1 MKKLSLFILFKI
13 ILLTSLSA
21 MAADDKLIAI
31 GFQKGSGL
39 LSILKAQGTLEKTLA
54 AQKLQ
59 VKWIEFPAGPQ
70 LLEALNAG
78 NVDFGLTGAPPPIF
92 AQAAGVDLLY
102 VGAEPSSPACE
113 AILVPKESPIKTVA
127 DLKGKKVAFQK
138 GSSSNLLILAA
149 LRKAGLGMQ
158 DIQPIHLSPA
168 DARAAF
174 VSGNID
180 AWIVWDP
187 YLASVQHSLPVRV
200 LADHQGLLPANSFY
214 EASRRLVEKNPQA
227 LNTILAEL
235 AATAVWA
242 NQHPQQL
249 ASTIAGQLGMPLEVI
264 TTWQQR
270 SRYGVMPVNAT
281 VVSRQQEIA
290 DLFYQ
295 NKLIPKAVRI
305 NDKAW
310 LWVPRAGN

>member
-1 MKKLSLFILFKI
+1 MKKSVLFIFLKASLLF
-13 ILLTSLSA
+13 SLA
-21 MAADDKLIAI
+21 AHAADDHLIGI

-39 LSILKAQGTLEKTLA
+39 LSVLKAQGTLENALA
-54 AQKLQ
+54 AQKFQ
-59 VKWIEFPAGPQ
+59 IKWIEFPAGPQ
-70 LLEALNAG
+70 LLEALNSG

-102 VGAEPSSPACE
+102 VGAEPSSPTCE
-113 AILVPKESPIKTVA
+113 AILVPKDSPIKSVA
-127 DLKGKKVAFQK
+127 ELKGKKVAFQK

-149 LRKAGLGMQ
+149 LRKTGLSMQ
-158 DIQPIHLSPA
+158 DIQAIYLSPA

-214 EASRRLVEKNPQA
+214 EASRRLAEKHPQA
-227 LNTILAEL
+227 LNIILGEL
-235 AATAVWA
+235 ATTGAWA
-242 NQHPQQL
+242 SKNPQQL
-249 ASTIAGQLGMPLEVI
+249 ASIIAAQLGMPLDVI
-264 TTWQQR
+264 NTWQQR
-270 SRYGVMPVNAT
+270 SRYGVMPVSAA
-281 VVSRQQEIA
+281 VVNRQQEIA

-295 NKLIPKAVRI
+295 NKLIPRAVKI
-305 NDKAW
+305 SDKAW
-310 LWVPRAGN
+310 VWVPKADK

>member
-13 ILLTSLSA
+13 ILLISLPS

-127 DLKGKKVAFQK
+127 ELKGKKVAFQK

-158 DIQPIHLSPA
+158 DIQPIYLSPA

-270 SRYGVMPVNAT
+270 SRYGVMPLNAT

>member
-1 MKKLSLFILFKI
+1 MSLFILFKI
-13 ILLTSLSA
+13 ILLISLPA
-21 MAADDKLIAI
+21 LAADDKLISI

-39 LSILKAQGTLEKTLA
+39 LSILKAQGTLEKTFA

-127 DLKGKKVAFQK
+127 ELKGKKVAFQK

-158 DIQPIHLSPA
+158 DIQPIYLSPA

-214 EASRRLVEKNPQA
+214 EASRRLVEKNPLA
-227 LNTILAEL
+227 LNAILAEL

-270 SRYGVMPVNAT
+270 SRYGVMPVSAT

-295 NKLIPKAVRI
+295 NKLIPKAI
-305 NDKAW
+305 KISEKTW
-310 LWVPRAGN
+310 LWTVKNEK

>member
-1 MKKLSLFILFKI
+1 MKKFSLFILFKI
-13 ILLTSLSA
+13 ILLISLPA
-21 MAADDKLIAI
+21 LAADDKIIAI

-127 DLKGKKVAFQK
+127 ELKGKKVAFQK
-138 GSSSNLLILAA
+138 GSSSNLLILTA
-149 LRKAGLGMQ
+149 LRKAGLGVQ
-158 DIQPIHLSPA
+158 DIQPIYLSPA

-174 VSGNID
+174 VSGNVD

-187 YLASVQHSLPVRV
+187 YLASVQRSLPVRV

-214 EASRRLVEKNPQA
+214 EASRRLLEKNPQA
-227 LNTILAEL
+227 LNAILAEL
-235 AATAVWA
+235 ATTAVWA

-270 SRYGVMPVNAT
+270 SRYGVMPVSAAI
-281 VVSRQQEIA
+281 VSRQQEIA

-305 NDKAW
+305 SDKAW